1 MGDQYDGPRE
11 PVRKVSVSSQGEL
24 FEKRGNDR
32 KYLEVSGFK
41 QTIDFMLQE
50 KGGGTLIVN
59 DHNHLITVI
68 QSGPVFLRTVEGQK
82 RLDRQTTIR
91 G

>member
-1 MGDQYDGPRE
+1 
-11 PVRKVSVSSQGEL
+11 
-24 FEKRGNDR
+24 
-32 KYLEVSGFK
+32 VSGFK

-68 QSGPVFLRTVEGQK
+68 QSGPVFLRTVEGPEALGQTNDNPGDDDNDQK
-82 RLDRQTTIR
+82 NRLVDDPADYDDLF
-91 G
+91 